1 VKVNYDLKKNAKN
14 IRERGLSFDRAA
26 KLDFVTASYFLRE
39 RGGEVRRIAV
49 GYVDQRLH
57 VLVYQY
63 REGGLWVISFRKAS
77 TKEANRYGKAK
88 TTD

>member
-1 VKVNYDLKKNAKN
+1 MKINYDPKKNEKN

-26 KLDFVTASYFLRE
+26 DLDFATASYFLRE
-39 RGGEVRRIAV
+39 GAEVRRIVV
-49 GYVDQRLH
+49 GYLDKRLH

-63 REGGLWVISFRKAS
+63 RDGGLWVISFRKAS
-77 TKEANRYGKAK
+77 TKEAKRYGKAK